1 MPMDTTMLV
10 LIMVMAVA
18 VLNIA
23 LLARLSSS
31 ENKKR
36 EEQPDEAEKTE
47 EVSVMGKTKTR
58 IFWEDMEQKPSKAS
72 EKQSG
77 NPPEPTEEPEDDS
90 PEIGEEFQPDTDE
103 VDEEEIEMEDLLL
116 AVKEDIRLDSSGLV
130 TREIAKL
137 QKAHGAEDIPEEE
150 QEEIKTVLAK
160 LDGSEFLRVL
170 KENEE
175 KAEKRNKEL
184 LRLIAEQENPIP
196 KTERE
201 DAAEMDSGSMSLE
214 DFL

>member
-1 MPMDTTMLV
+1 MDTTMLV

-23 LLARLSSS
+23 LLVRLSSS
-31 ENKKR
+31 ENKEQEK
-36 EEQPDEAEKTE
+36 QPDEAEKPE
-47 EVSVMGKTKTR
+47 EVSVMGKTKTQ
-58 IFWEDMEQKPSKAS
+58 IFREDMEEKTVKTSD
-72 EKQSG
+72 KQSD
-77 NPPEPTEEPEDDS
+77 NPPEPTEEPEDGS
-90 PEIGEEFQPDTDE
+90 PEIGEEFHPDTDE

-150 QEEIKTVLAK
+150 REEIKSVLTK
-160 LDGSEFLRVL
+160 LNGSEFLRML

-175 KAEKRNKEL
+175 KAEKRNREL
-184 LRLIAEQENPIP
+184 LRMIAEQDNPAP
-196 KTERE
+196 ATERK
-201 DAAEMDSGSMSLE
+201 DTVKDYSGDMSIE

>member
-1 MPMDTTMLV
+1 MLMDTTMLV

-18 VLNIA
+18 VLNIV

-31 ENKKR
+31 ENKRQEK
-36 EEQPDEAEKTE
+36 QPDKAEKPE
-47 EVSVMGKTKTR
+47 EISVMGKTKTR
-58 IFWEDMEQKPSKAS
+58 IFREDTEQKPSKTS
-72 EKQSG
+72 EKQPG
-77 NPPEPTEEPEDDS
+77 NPLEPTEEPEDGS
-90 PEIGEEFQPDTDE
+90 PEIGEEFHPDTDE

-137 QKAHGAEDIPEEE
+137 QKAHGAEDIPEAE
-150 QEEIKTVLAK
+150 QEEIKSVLAK

-175 KAEKRNKEL
+175 KAEKRSREL
-184 LRLIAEQENPIP
+184 LRMIAEQENPIP
-196 KTERE
+196 ETERE
-201 DAAEMDSGSMSLE
+201 DAAEMDPGSISLE

>member
-18 VLNIA
+18 VLNIV

-31 ENKKR
+31 ENKKQ
-36 EEQPDEAEKTE
+36 EKQSDEAEKTE
-47 EVSVMGKTKTR
+47 EISVMGKTKTR
-58 IFWEDMEQKPSKAS
+58 IFKENTEEKPAKIS
-72 EKQSG
+72 EKQFG
-77 NPPEPTEEPEDDS
+77 NPPKPTEEPEDGS
-90 PEIGEEFQPDTDE
+90 PEIGEEFHPDTDE

-137 QKAHGAEDIPEEE
+137 QKAHEAEDIPEEE
-150 QEEIKTVLAK
+150 REGIKTILAK
-160 LDGSEFLRVL
+160 LDGSEFLRML

-175 KAEKRNKEL
+175 KTEMRNLEL
-184 LRLIAEQENPIP
+184 LRLIAEQDNPTP
-196 KTERE
+196 ETERK
-201 DAAEMDSGSMSLE
+201 DADGSDSGDMSLE

>member
-1 MPMDTTMLV
+1 MDTTMLV
-10 LIMVMAVA
+10 LILVMAVA

-36 EEQPDEAEKTE
+36 EEQPDEAENAE

-58 IFWEDMEQKPSKAS
+58 IFLEDTEQETVKTS

-77 NPPEPTEEPEDDS
+77 NPPEPTEEPEDGS
-90 PEIGEEFQPDTDE
+90 PEIGEEFHPDTDE

-116 AVKEDIRLDSSGLV
+116 AVKEDIRLDNSGLV
-130 TREIAKL
+130 TREITKL
-137 QKAHGAEDIPEEE
+137 QKAHDEEDIPEEE
-150 QEEIKTVLAK
+150 REEIKSVLAK

-175 KAEKRNKEL
+175 KAEKRNREL
-184 LRLIAEQENPIP
+184 LRMIAEQDNPVP
-196 KTERE
+196 KTERK
-201 DAAEMDSGSMSLE
+201 DTVKDNSGDISLE